1 VPSEPTI
8 RVPADFEAEFPGA
21 SRSASEVAANL
32 SRTAT
37 ALVSAVERWPRET
50 ANLSASAFQT
60 LAILE
65 GASEPLPAH
74 VIAERLIVRSASM
87 TSLLDTLERRG
98 LVERH
103 PHPSDRRK
111 ILVHLPD
118 TASPARGDKS
128 SSRGRQR
135 SGPGAAHHG
144 TGNDL
149 GPARVHGRATSSGTG
164 STPKTSRTDRAQA
177 GPVHE
182 IAAAGTPGVGHWSGP
197 LAKA

>member
-1 VPSEPTI
+1 
-8 RVPADFEAEFPGA
+8 
-21 SRSASEVAANL
+21 L

-111 ILVHLPD
+111 ILVHLTDEARRIVDRTLPVQHAVIRAAVED
-118 TASPARGDKS
+118 VSEADREQLITALATIWARLEYMAE
-128 SSRGRQR
+128 RPVPV
-135 SGPGAAHHG
+135 PGARRKRR
-144 TGNDL
+144 
-149 GPARVHGRATSSGTG
+149 ARTAPRQAR
-164 STPKTSRTDRAQA
+164 STK
-177 GPVHE
+177 
-182 IAAAGTPGVGHWSGP
+182 
-197 LAKA
+197 

>member
-1 VPSEPTI
+1 
-8 RVPADFEAEFPGA
+8 
-21 SRSASEVAANL
+21 
-32 SRTAT
+32 
-37 ALVSAVERWPRET
+37 LVSAVERWPRET

-111 ILVHLPD
+111 ILVHLTDEARRIVDRTLPVQHAVIRAAVED
-118 TASPARGDKS
+118 VSEADREQLITALATIWARLEYMAE
-128 SSRGRQR
+128 RPVPV
-135 SGPGAAHHG
+135 PGARRKRR
-144 TGNDL
+144 
-149 GPARVHGRATSSGTG
+149 ARTAPRQAR
-164 STPKTSRTDRAQA
+164 STK
-177 GPVHE
+177 
-182 IAAAGTPGVGHWSGP
+182 
-197 LAKA
+197 